1 MYLWVWD
8 AHGNLSAHPG
18 TWFAM
23 HSTVTSGILSS
34 MRNKLNK
41 EPHVTLTYDSKFI
54 LLFFSNNQVLDSF
67 LD

>member
-1 MYLWVWD
+1 
-8 AHGNLSAHPG
+8 
-18 TWFAM
+18 M

-41 EPHVTLTYDSKFI
+41 EPQVTLTYDSEFI
-54 LLFFSNNQVLDSF
+54 LLLFSNNQILDSF